1 MNKVELRNQLT
12 TDIEQFLANGGVVV
26 TQKAQKVKVRHPV
39 TGHQKLF
46 FGPKAPHR
54 YPASSWSFIDMKK

>member
-1 MNKVELRNQLT
+1 MNKSELRNQLT
-12 TDIEQFLANGGVVV
+12 NDIEQFLATGGHIV
-26 TQKAQKVKVRHPV
+26 TEKSQKVKVKHPA